1 MDVGNIWKLS
11 VSVMLISLLL
21 IAFFQNAT
29 IQLSLNALEKNDK
42 NMVEIISFQEG
53 LEKYVLANSQA
64 IEFIQGCKI
73 IKDNN
78 TTIDLTCFKNTGV
91 NQ

>member
-1 MDVGNIWKLS
+1 MMDMDNIWKLS

-42 NMVEIISFQEG
+42 NIVQIIEFHEG

-64 IEFIQGCKI
+64 IEFIQGCKLM
-73 IKDNN
+73 KDNN
-78 TTIDLTCFKNTGV
+78 TSVDLTCFK
-91 NQ
+91 Q